1 MATLKQ
7 LKTFIAVADYK
18 KMSEAAKK
26 LYISQPTVSQ
36 VISDLE
42 TEFQALLFERFSKE
56 LKITPAG
63 LLLLNSAREII
74 AIHEQL
80 EQSMKHI
87 NSLRPLRIGA
97 TLTIGNTL
105 MGTLVENLMQ
115 KHPDMDITVFVDNTK
130 MIEHRMVHNELDIAL
145 VEGIIVR
152 QEIVTKPVLEDYL
165 CLICGKKHPFAEKT
179 SITMEDL
186 RHQHFIMR
194 EKGSGTRA
202 IFENIMLTH
211 HIPFITKWECSSR
224 CAIVDAVRHNLG
236 LGVLSWRCIR
246 EYVEKGDVVACAVKD
261 VSMKRYFYL
270 CHNQNR
276 PITSQMQDFMDMVVN
291 LSLEPVCEMG
301 VAGMTAGKIAH
312 RQ

>member
-7 LKTFIAVADYK
+7 LKTFIAVAEYK
-18 KMSEAAKK
+18 KMSEAAKH

-42 TEFQALLFERFSKE
+42 SEYQALLFERFSKE
-56 LKITPAG
+56 LRITPAG
-63 LLLLNSAREII
+63 LLLLDNAKEII

-80 EQSMKHI
+80 EQSMKNI

-105 MGTLVENLMQ
+105 MGTLVDQLTQ
-115 KHPDMDITVFVDNTK
+115 QHPDIDVTVFVDNTK
-130 MIEHRMVHNELDIAL
+130 IIEHRMIHNELDIAL

-152 QEIVTKPVLEDYL
+152 QEIITKPVLEDYL
-165 CLICGKKHPFAEKT
+165 CLICGKNHPFASK
-179 SITMEDL
+179 SSVTMEDL
-186 RHQHFIMR
+186 RHQNFIMR

-202 IFENIMLTH
+202 IFETIMQTH

-236 LGVLSWRCIR
+236 LGVLSYRCIK
-246 EYVEKGDVVACAVKD
+246 EYVDSGDIVACPVEG

-270 CHNQNR
+270 CYHNSR
-276 PITSQMQDFMDMVVN
+276 PVTSQMQDFTDMV
-291 LSLEPVCEMG
+291 LSLS
-301 VAGMTAGKIAH
+301 AD
-312 RQ
+312 

>member
-7 LKTFIAVADYK
+7 LKTFIAVAEYK
-18 KMSEAAKK
+18 KMSEAAKR

-42 TEFQALLFERFSKE
+42 DEYQAQLFERFSKE

-63 LLLLNSAREII
+63 LLLLDNAKEIV

-80 EQSMKHI
+80 EQSMKNI
-87 NSLRPLRIGA
+87 NSIRPLRIGA

-105 MGTLVENLMQ
+105 MGTLIDHLIQ
-115 KHPDMDITVFVDNTK
+115 KYPDIDTTVFIDNTK
-130 MIEHRMVHNELDIAL
+130 IIEHRMIHNELDIAL

-152 QEIVTKPVLEDYL
+152 QEIITKPVLEDYL
-165 CLICGKKHPFAEKT
+165 CLICGKNHPFAT
-179 SITMEDL
+179 RSSVTMEDL
-186 RHQHFIMR
+186 RHQNFIMR

-211 HIPFITKWECSSR
+211 HISFVTKWECSSR

-236 LGVLSWRCIR
+236 LGVLSLRCIK
-246 EYVEKGDVVACAVKD
+246 EYVDNGDIVVCPVEG

-270 CHNQNR
+270 CHHKNR
-276 PITSQMQDFMDMVVN
+276 PITSQMQDFTNMIPT
-291 LSLEPVCEMG
+291 LAS
-301 VAGMTAGKIAH
+301 
-312 RQ
+312 Q

>member
-7 LKTFIAVADYK
+7 LKTFIAVAEYK
-18 KMSEAAKK
+18 KMSEAAKR

-42 TEFQALLFERFSKE
+42 SEYQTSLFERFSKE

-63 LLLLNSAREII
+63 LLLLDNAREII

-87 NSLRPLRIGA
+87 NALRPLRIGA

-105 MGTLVENLMQ
+105 MGTLAENLMQ
-115 KHPDMDITVFVDNTK
+115 KYPDIDITVFVDNTK
-130 MIEHRMVHNELDIAL
+130 MIEHRMIHNELDIAL

-152 QEIVTKPVLEDYL
+152 QEIITKPILEDYL
-165 CLICGKKHPFAEKT
+165 CLICGKNHPFAVKS

-186 RHQHFIMR
+186 RHQNFIMR

-202 IFENIMLTH
+202 IFETIMLTH
-211 HIPFITKWECSSR
+211 HIPFVTKWECSSR

-236 LGVLSWRCIR
+236 LGVLSYRCIK
-246 EYVEKGDVVACAVKD
+246 EYIENGDIVACPVEG

-270 CHNQNR
+270 CYHNSR
-276 PITSQMQDFMDMVVN
+276 PVTSQMQDFTDMVLA
-291 LSLEPVCEMG
+291 LS
-301 VAGMTAGKIAH
+301 TD
-312 RQ
+312 

>member
-7 LKTFIAVADYK
+7 LKTFIAVAEYK

-36 VISDLE
+36 MILDLE
-42 TEFQALLFERFSKE
+42 SEYQTQLFKRHPKE
-56 LKITPAG
+56 LQITQAG
-63 LLLLNSAREII
+63 LFLLDSAREIV
-74 AIHEQL
+74 ASHEHL
-80 EQSMKHI
+80 EQAMKNM

-105 MGTLVENLMQ
+105 MGALVENLMSRF
-115 KHPDMDITVFVDNTK
+115 PDIDVTVFVDNTK
-130 MIEHRMVHNELDIAL
+130 IIEYRMIHNELDLAL

-152 QEIVTKPVLEDYL
+152 QEILTEPVIEDAL
-165 CLICGKKHPFAEKT
+165 CLLVGPKHPFAGKSSV
-179 SITMEDL
+179 SIEDL
-186 RHQHFIMR
+186 RHQDFIMR

-211 HIPFITKWECSSR
+211 HIPYYTKWECSSR

-236 LGVLSWRCIR
+236 IGVLSRRCVT
-246 EYVEKGDVVACAVKD
+246 EYEEKNEIITYSIEN

-270 CHNQNR
+270 CHNQCH
-276 PITSQMQDFMDMVVN
+276 PITSQMQDFISMVKTMPEN
-291 LSLEPVCEMG
+291 L
-301 VAGMTAGKIAH
+301 
-312 RQ
+312 

>member
-7 LKTFIAVADYK
+7 LKIFIAVADYK

-36 VISDLE
+36 VISELE

-63 LLLLNSAREII
+63 MLLLNKAHEIV

-80 EQSMKHI
+80 EQSMKYI
-87 NSLRPLRIGA
+87 NSIRPLRIGT

-115 KHPDMDITVFVDNTK
+115 KHPDLDITVFVDNTK
-130 MIEHRMVHNELDIAL
+130 IIEHRMIHNRVDIAL
-145 VEGIIVR
+145 VEGIITR

-165 CLICGKKHPFAEKT
+165 CLICGKNHPFAQKT
-179 SITMEDL
+179 SITMDDL
-186 RHQHFIMR
+186 RHQSFIMR

-211 HIPFITKWECSSR
+211 HIPFTAKWECCSR
-224 CAIVDAVRHNLG
+224 CAIIDAVRHNLG
-236 LGVLSWRCIR
+236 IGVLSWRCVK
-246 EYVEKGDVVACAVKD
+246 EYLEKGEIFICPVED

-270 CHNQNR
+270 CYNQNH
-276 PITSQMQDFMDMVVN
+276 PITSQMQDFTDAVMD
-291 LSLEPVCEMG
+291 LSLLD
-301 VAGMTAGKIAH
+301 T
-312 RQ
+312 

>member
-7 LKTFIAVADYK
+7 LKTFIAVAEYK
-18 KMSEAAKK
+18 KMSEAAKR

-36 VISDLE
+36 VISELE
-42 TEFQALLFERFSKE
+42 SEYQTSLFERISKE

-63 LLLLNSAREII
+63 LLLLDNAREII

-80 EQSMKHI
+80 EQSMTHI
-87 NSLRPLRIGA
+87 NAVRPLRIGA

-105 MGTLVENLMQ
+105 MGTLAENLIK
-115 KHPDMDITVFVDNTK
+115 KHPDIDINVFVDNTK
-130 MIEHRMVHNELDIAL
+130 IIEHRMIHNELDIAL

-152 QEIVTKPVLEDYL
+152 QEIITKPVLEDYL
-165 CLICGKKHPFAEKT
+165 CLICGKNHPFASK
-179 SITMEDL
+179 SSVTMEDL
-186 RHQHFIMR
+186 RHQNFIMR

-202 IFENIMLTH
+202 IFETIMQTH

-236 LGVLSWRCIR
+236 LGVLSYRCIK
-246 EYVEKGDVVACAVKD
+246 EYVDSGDIVACPVEG

-270 CHNQNR
+270 CYHNSR
-276 PITSQMQDFMDMVVN
+276 PVTSQMQDFTDMV
-291 LSLEPVCEMG
+291 LSL
-301 VAGMTAGKIAH
+301 IH
-312 RQ
+312 I